1 MVYCIGF
8 LDQNS
13 VYVNMEEKLIQL
25 PFNVTEDGILI
36 LFV

>member
-13 VYVNMEEKLIQL
+13 VYVNMEEKHIQL